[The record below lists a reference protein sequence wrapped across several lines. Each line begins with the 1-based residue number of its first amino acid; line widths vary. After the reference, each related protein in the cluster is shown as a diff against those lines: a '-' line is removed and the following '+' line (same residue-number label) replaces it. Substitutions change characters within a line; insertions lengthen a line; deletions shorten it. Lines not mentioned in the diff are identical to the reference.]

1 MGKIYTALG
10 LMSGTSMDGVDA
22 SIISS
27 IDGIQYDEKFN
38 QYYEYDTE
46 LYKNL
51 SNIRDKIFTSI
62 DLKKLSKELKILEKE
77 ITLFHAK
84 VVHDL
89 INSAKRSQISSPEI
103 IGFHGQT
110 IFHNPEE
117 RISIQLGDG
126 KLLSQLSKKTVIYN
140 FRKNDLMNGG
150 QGAPLTPIFHKS
162 LKEKIYGKNI
172 PVIFINIGGITNVTC
187 FNSIDK
193 FDKSMFASDIG
204 PGNCLIDEWVRNNTN
219 EKYDK
224 DGMIAKSGKINELI
238 LNQALDNFEGNLNSS
253 LDIKDFDVSF
263 ARGLSLEDGAST
275 ITNFTAEIITTSL
288 KNLLD
293 KNKYDL
299 DNHLFPNFIVC
310 GGGRKNKYLMDI
322 LSEKISEKIGYKKF
336 QLIDDHSID
345 GDFIESEAFAFLAI
359 RSFLNLPISFPNTT
373 GCKEPCTGGVMV
385 TNY

>member
-38 QYYEYDTE
+38 QYYEYDTK

-84 VVHDL
+84 VVNDL
-89 INSAKRSQISSPEI
+89 IKSAKRSQISSPEI

-117 RISIQLGDG
+117 KISVQLGDG
-126 KLLSQLSKKTVIYN
+126 KLLSQLSKKTVIYD

-162 LKEKIYGKNI
+162 LKEKIYGNNI

-187 FNSIDK
+187 LISMDK

-219 EKYDK
+219 KKYDK
-224 DGMIAKSGKINELI
+224 DGIIAKSGKINELI
-238 LNQALDNFEGNLNSS
+238 LN
-253 LDIKDFDVSF
+253 
-263 ARGLSLEDGAST
+263 LSL
-275 ITNFTAEIITTSL
+275 IHI
-288 KNLLD
+288 
-293 KNKYDL
+293 
-299 DNHLFPNFIVC
+299 
-310 GGGRKNKYLMDI
+310 
-322 LSEKISEKIGYKKF
+322 
-336 QLIDDHSID
+336 
-345 GDFIESEAFAFLAI
+345 
-359 RSFLNLPISFPNTT
+359 
-373 GCKEPCTGGVMV
+373 
-385 TNY
+385 